1 MIILFL
7 WPDEKVRTNL
17 FFWSCHVGRY
27 EVKVGLIQLASECHA
42 WSSKVVKIP
51 LNESVLRYYN
61 VLLSFANAFLGRK
74 NKQLTLPECDMTTC
88 FSEMPTIVYSRTY
101 FWNLSA
107 ARRVIVVTFWLPFL
121 SDPFFL
127 HQISFL
133 SLTRPWDLFICK
145 YLVSLLTARN
155 SWLNKIIIEMVVFN
169 IFQRAT
175 LLFTQLHLN
184 KDWTFIFVAKK
195 VAPFFYE
202 WHLLT
207 SHFLPSS
214 LSPTLACSMDE

>member
-1 MIILFL
+1 MHYLCQKSYIEVDIWYFQWYVSIRQILIRIRSQKEIMTKKLFAPFFLKKERKWEWMIILFL

-61 VLLSFANAFLGRK
+61 VLLSLANAFLGRK

-88 FSEMPTIVYSRTY
+88 FSEMPTIAFSRTY

-107 ARRVIVVTFWLPFL
+107 ARRVTVVTFWSPFL
-121 SDPFFL
+121 SDLFFL
-127 HQISFL
+127 YQISF
-133 SLTRPWDLFICK
+133 
-145 YLVSLLTARN
+145 
-155 SWLNKIIIEMVVFN
+155 
-169 IFQRAT
+169 
-175 LLFTQLHLN
+175 
-184 KDWTFIFVAKK
+184 
-195 VAPFFYE
+195 
-202 WHLLT
+202 
-207 SHFLPSS
+207 
-214 LSPTLACSMDE
+214 